1 MAYRD
6 GVSDGQTPYVNEYE
20 LKARLAALK
29 ELYMEPPK
37 MAFVIKLWS

>member
-6 GVSDGQTPYVNEYE
+6 GVGNGQTPYVNEYE

-29 ELYMEPPK
+29 ELYKEALK
-37 MAFVIKLWS
+37 MAFVIK